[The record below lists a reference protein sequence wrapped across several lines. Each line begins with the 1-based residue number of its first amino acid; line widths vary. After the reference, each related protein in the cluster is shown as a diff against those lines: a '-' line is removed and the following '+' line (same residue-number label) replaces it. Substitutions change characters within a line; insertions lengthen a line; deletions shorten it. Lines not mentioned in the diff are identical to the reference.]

1 MAKGISDIIGDIAET
16 AARGAQNPIA
26 RGAQNPMAEM
36 AGPVRDMEEL
46 LATLSETDP
55 GAAERLAPMLEQ
67 ATAMNGMME
76 KIVAAEA
83 AGDTEAMLA
92 LSQDFAAVAD
102 VPGYEPETDPEYN
115 ALSDALD
122 GDDDAAVAA
131 VLDGLGNLNRHLGLY
146 DQTPL
151 GMALSAPGR
160 TAARVGLFLDR
171 GARAEFATSEG
182 YTPLHNIGDYMWT
195 GDTPDT
201 ADELAAIVTALVTAG
216 AEIEARTHWGWTP
229 LVRAAVEGSALEMRA
244 LLAASADPN
253 AWVGEEGPCVTGGK
267 SLLML
272 AAAEPEKVALL
283 LDHGADVAAS
293 GIESY
298 IAQELAG
305 EDPDGYTPYWD
316 GLRASQS
323 LIDGAR
329 RQ

>member
-1 MAKGISDIIGDIAET
+1 MAKGISGIIGDIVET
-16 AARGAQNPIA
+16 AAG
-26 RGAQNPMAEM
+26 GAQNPMAEM
-36 AGPVRDMEEL
+36 AGSVKDMEEL
-46 LATLSETDP
+46 LETLLETDP
-55 GAAERLAPMLEQ
+55 EAAERLAPMLEQ
-67 ATAMNGMME
+67 ARAMNEMME

-83 AGDTEAMLA
+83 AGDGEAMLA

-122 GDDDAAVAA
+122 EDDDAALVA
-131 VLDGLGNLNRHLGLY
+131 VLDSLGDLNRHLGQY

-151 GMALSAPGR
+151 GMALRAPGR
-160 TAARVGLFLDR
+160 TATRVGLFLDH
-171 GARAEFATSEG
+171 GARADFATPEG
-182 YTPLHNIGDYMWT
+182 YTPLHDIGDYMWN

-201 ADELAAIVTALVTAG
+201 PDELSAIVATLVASG
-216 AEIEARTHWGWTP
+216 ADIEARTHWGWTP
-229 LVRAAVEGSALEMRA
+229 LVRATVEGSTLEMRA
-244 LLAASADPN
+244 LLDAGADPN
-253 AWVGEEGPCVTGGK
+253 TWVGDEGPCVTGGK

-283 LDHGADVAAS
+283 LDHGADVPAS
-293 GIESY
+293 GIAAH
-298 IAQELAG
+298 IVQELAG

-316 GLRASQS
+316 GLRASQR